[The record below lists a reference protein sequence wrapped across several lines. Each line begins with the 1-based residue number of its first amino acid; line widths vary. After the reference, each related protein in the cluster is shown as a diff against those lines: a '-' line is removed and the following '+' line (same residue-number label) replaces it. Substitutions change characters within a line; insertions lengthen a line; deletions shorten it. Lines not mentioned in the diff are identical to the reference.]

1 MPSLNSHVSQWQIQ
15 LLSGREQRI
24 GLRKTPLPRNLE
36 DGVPRGVL
44 ALANAKASAWES
56 PRRIKDVPKRE
67 RRTRFQAEDV
77 PKLDLDN
84 AVGYDPDELG
94 ESGSGVS
101 EETDEN
107 MPLASQAK
115 QDIKGARI
123 SGSTSTNGSV
133 RSAAMA
139 NVRSRLPGPT
149 PNPPPR
155 HLEFKTPAARPAA
168 AGYPPEHNDDGGALL
183 DSAQAPRS
191 AQGLP
196 MPAVSVGAT
205 TGSAPQRRNAP
216 DAGLQSRG
224 AIGVP
229 VRGAAHQKV
238 LSTTGSAAPAPRP
251 TPVRT
256 DAAVMRLPNP
266 HSPVRGEPGARDRQ
280 SSRQKTRPGGPAAQD
295 DLLTLHDQV
304 EALTDDLE
312 THRAGESRLQSINMQ
327 LRQRL
332 EEYQLQNKEN
342 VARAEAELTALQ
354 HDMEKTL
361 RQQNALEEAL
371 ERAATEKHVLQEE
384 LERKEKVHSDQV
396 GRLQGAVSQLGEEHA
411 VSQATAKRAEEAQ
424 RAVQS
429 AEVEL
434 AHRVQGAEAEAQ
446 RVTVELTYVR
456 KKADEYASELRK
468 LIEAQEAD
476 FHWESLATR
485 SLQRRVLLRL
495 QSSSRTSAYM
505 RGGKELAR
513 SFRAAVIQR
522 RFLKQWKLNRRFAV
536 HGRALL
542 ARCEMD
548 WLALALV
555 RWHNAIMALRAAHHY
570 DALARLHHARAMSH
584 RTLKGW
590 CAYCEMCTL
599 RQEEF
604 VQLQRAAA
612 LHFNAVL
619 ETRAIVGWEQWLEE
633 VGRPR
638 QALLRRTDAHYF
650 SVLLK
655 RVLLP
660 WLKYCRWKARIR
672 LGTVRAEHARTVALL
687 RGGLKGL
694 QEHVVLRAAIRGMQL
709 AADNSLSAL
718 HWRHWRGALGNVVSE
733 RQERARGQELRARVS
748 GRCHLRSWLR
758 AVLGINTRRAAIELA
773 HRHVRMQL
781 MGKALAAW
789 EGGSL
794 KEQEMRQAAWEETR
808 SMLRFG
814 LSRWR
819 GYLRLCRSKKA
830 GVRRAHILRQRHKH
844 RTCRRLF
851 DTWDFNVVRKKRLLE
866 QVEGMIL
873 RRSHT
878 VLRKMMATW
887 QTEARCALRETLV
900 QTKEQLTVTTRGFD
914 EKDGRLTSA
923 DMENLQ
929 LIDRLHELSSEVSRA
944 QAQVT
949 EKERVVQEMQQAA
962 EEAAV
967 VENSLRG
974 DLGVV
979 HAAAREHSEEAAR
992 LRQALSKQSEDGTST
1007 AMQHAME
1014 RAGEVPVIG
1023 VGGVAP
1029 QEAIAALRAELEE
1042 KQQVLEACELALSE
1056 TTERLN
1062 NMNHHT
1068 DTRVTSAFEMTTA
1081 MRQLLEEKEQRI
1093 QELQGMMEQQ
1103 EMLVNSAT
1111 CKATASEQAL
1121 ERAVEARDRRLAELE
1136 SINSSLQADIHD
1148 SREVVDQARRARSN
1162 RDAEVTQLEYE
1173 VRLLSERQSRQG
1185 EARRLEKQE
1194 LDAELLALGL
1204 NAVGSAPSA
1213 SAADS
1218 IAAALAGNW
1227 RPGLH
1232 DAGGDGERHADQLEG
1247 VPTSSVPADPAT
1259 WSSSMPMTA
1268 HYMRPEGP
1276 SAQGTPAPPHSQK
1289 PAMGDGASEASGVPR
1304 AGLPAGAKEPPWLR
1318 NHQNVQVPV
1327 SSAGPVVPPPAA
1339 GSLAPSLPGASGPA
1353 AASPGIQLPPAPQD
1367 YPLNLSSMGGALKR
1381 GPGAAPTTP
1390 SAYARYGDSRLATPM
1405 ELFRSDSLVQ
1415 AEEPPADKGEA
1426 SPEEAGSL
1434 HDEIQALQKRILD
1447 RLKSPG
1453 N

>member
-1 MPSLNSHVSQWQIQ
+1 M
-15 LLSGREQRI
+15 
-24 GLRKTPLPRNLE
+24 
-36 DGVPRGVL
+36 
-44 ALANAKASAWES
+44 
-56 PRRIKDVPKRE
+56 
-67 RRTRFQAEDV
+67 
-77 PKLDLDN
+77 
-84 AVGYDPDELG
+84 
-94 ESGSGVS
+94 
-101 EETDEN
+101 
-107 MPLASQAK
+107 
-115 QDIKGARI
+115 
-123 SGSTSTNGSV
+123 
-133 RSAAMA
+133 
-139 NVRSRLPGPT
+139 
-149 PNPPPR
+149 
-155 HLEFKTPAARPAA
+155 
-168 AGYPPEHNDDGGALL
+168 GGA
-183 DSAQAPRS
+183 
-191 AQGLP
+191 
-196 MPAVSVGAT
+196 
-205 TGSAPQRRNAP
+205 
-216 DAGLQSRG
+216 
-224 AIGVP
+224 
-229 VRGAAHQKV
+229 K
-238 LSTTGSAAPAPRP
+238 
-251 TPVRT
+251 
-256 DAAVMRLPNP
+256 
-266 HSPVRGEPGARDRQ
+266 RQ
-280 SSRQKTRPGGPAAQD
+280 
-295 DLLTLHDQV
+295 
-304 EALTDDLE
+304 
-312 THRAGESRLQSINMQ
+312 
-327 LRQRL
+327 
-332 EEYQLQNKEN
+332 
-342 VARAEAELTALQ
+342 
-354 HDMEKTL
+354 
-361 RQQNALEEAL
+361 
-371 ERAATEKHVLQEE
+371 
-384 LERKEKVHSDQV
+384 
-396 GRLQGAVSQLGEEHA
+396 
-411 VSQATAKRAEEAQ
+411 
-424 RAVQS
+424 
-429 AEVEL
+429 
-434 AHRVQGAEAEAQ
+434 
-446 RVTVELTYVR
+446 
-456 KKADEYASELRK
+456 ADEYASELRK

-548 WLALALV
+548 WLALAL
-555 RWHNAIMALRAAHHY
+555 
-570 DALARLHHARAMSH
+570 
-584 RTLKGW
+584 
-590 CAYCEMCTL
+590 
-599 RQEEF
+599 EEF

-830 GVRRAHILRQRHKH
+830 GEWSHPLNNTEAENVGRVGVAGGLRDESAGDGDGGIARGA
-844 RTCRRLF
+844 
-851 DTWDFNVVRKKRLLE
+851 DFNVVRKKRLLE

-1014 RAGEVPVIG
+1014 RAGAE
-1023 VGGVAP
+1023 
-1029 QEAIAALRAELEE
+1029 EAIAALRAELEE

-1318 NHQNVQVPV
+1318 NHQNVQ
-1327 SSAGPVVPPPAA
+1327 
-1339 GSLAPSLPGASGPA
+1339 
-1353 AASPGIQLPPAPQD
+1353 D

-1447 RLKSPG
+1447 RLKSP
-1453 N
+1453 